1 MNWTNGRPWDNKTF
15 NCCYTQT
22 GEIRPWNKSDAWL
35 QIIVIT
41 FLFFLLFIR
50 FCFVSFFFFTQSDGS
65 LNVEIGT
72 RTASIKCTHNK
83 PGRWN
88 QTKLWTKKKTKKK
101 RIIDRYSISS
111 LFFCNVKK
119 NFHFSIFLFFVFCFF
134 LVQSFFNESRPT
146 PFSICFLLVHTFKPN
161 FEWISDSKWPSPHR
175 TTNGVNRKGERA

>member
-1 MNWTNGRPWDNKTF
+1 MNWTNGRPWDNKMF

-72 RTASIKCTHNK
+72 RTASIKRTHNK

-88 QTKLWTKKKTKKK
+88 QTKLWTKKKPKKK
-101 RIIDRYSISS
+101 NYRSIFDIFT
-111 LFFCNVKK
+111 FFCNVKK
-119 NFHFSIFLFFVFCFF
+119 NFHFSSFLFFQRVTTDSIFHLF
-134 LVQSFFNESRPT
+134 L
-146 PFSICFLLVHTFKPN
+146 I
-161 FEWISDSKWPSPHR
+161 SPHI
-175 TTNGVNRKGERA
+175 